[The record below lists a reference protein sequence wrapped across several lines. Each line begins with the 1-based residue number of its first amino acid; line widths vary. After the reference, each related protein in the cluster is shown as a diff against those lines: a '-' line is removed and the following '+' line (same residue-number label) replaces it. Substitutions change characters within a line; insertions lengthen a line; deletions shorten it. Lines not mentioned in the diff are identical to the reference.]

1 MIQFVIQYLRVN
13 IWKTKFFF
21 DHFTVLYIKYMIV
34 LYEYKAKKM
43 NIFYKKK
50 VKKIIS
56 SLRIC
61 QNCIKYIKIK
71 LIRHLLNKI

>member
-50 VKKIIS
+50 VKKNNLFS
-56 SLRIC
+56 KNMS
-61 QNCIKYIKIK
+61 K
-71 LIRHLLNKI
+71 LH